1 MKKSALII
9 FVTILLTTL
18 SSHGAMACTGIPDL
32 DRSIIS
38 QTFEGLATLLNI
50 PDGSGSPVTEART
63 ADGTVV
69 DATIHLTIITF
80 CNGDEPVVGF
90 PAEDMWLESMGGGMV
105 PCIGGTTAD
114 YATDQDGHTQWS
126 LPLMAGGW
134 DEGNCRVMVNGMTLG
149 DPGGLTLNFNSPD
162 IDGNRVVNLTDLAFF
177 SQDYWGGYTFRSDLH
192 RDGVINLS
200 DVSVYAEARGK
211 SCP

>member
-1 MKKSALII
+1 MKKSALI
-9 FVTILLTTL
+9 FVSILLTIL
-18 SSHGAMACTGIPDL
+18 FSHGAMACTGIPDL

-38 QTFEGLATLLNI
+38 QTFQGLATLLNI

-80 CNGDEPVVGF
+80 CNGEEPVVGF
-90 PAEDMWLESMGGGMV
+90 PAEDMWLESIGGGMV
-105 PCIGGTTAD
+105 PCLGGTIAD
-114 YATDQDGHTQWS
+114 YATDLDGHTQWS

-134 DEGNCRVMVNGMTLG
+134 DEGNCRVMVSGMALG
-149 DPGGLTLNFNSPD
+149 NPGGLTLNFNSPD
-162 IDGNRVVNLTDLAFF
+162 IDGNRVVNLTDLVFF
-177 SQDYWGGYTFRSDLH
+177 SQDFWGGYAFRSDLV

-200 DVSVYAEARGK
+200 DVAVYAESVGK
-211 SCP
+211 SCR